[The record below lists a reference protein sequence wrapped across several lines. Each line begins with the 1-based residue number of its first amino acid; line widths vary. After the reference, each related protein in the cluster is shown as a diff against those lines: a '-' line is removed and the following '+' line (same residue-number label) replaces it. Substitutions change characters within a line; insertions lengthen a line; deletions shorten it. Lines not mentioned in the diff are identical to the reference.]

1 MKLLIGIVT
10 YNSEGT
16 IKNCLDSI
24 SVLNPGEI
32 ELEITVHDNAST
44 DHIVSL
50 IRENYPHVRI
60 LEYPQNKGYA
70 FGVNRIAESSDWDY
84 FLILNPDI
92 RIKELNFDN
101 AMNLMNVK
109 PDVGLIGSDL
119 LNDKGEHV
127 HSFGDLPSP
136 QMLRY
141 DFSGF
146 RSLFANPDWNTYR
159 KVTKESEPFE
169 AGYVT
174 GAFMLIS
181 RVWWDKVGN
190 FDESFFLY
198 FEDTDWAYRLH
209 KAGGKVIVDPDIV
222 CVHESGASFGSGE
235 KVSEY
240 KLTCFFES
248 AYKYLTTHFGKEESD
263 RTFSFIKNRAML
275 KQNILV
281 LTGRKNSDAYQRQEM
296 VIRIHT
302 ALAQSGQ
309 N

>member
-16 IKNCLDSI
+16 IKNCLDSL
-24 SVLNPGEI
+24 SNLNLGET
-32 ELEITVHDNAST
+32 ELEITIHDNASR
-44 DHIVSL
+44 DHTISL
-50 IRENYPHVRI
+50 IHENYPHVHI
-60 LEYPQNKGYA
+60 VGSLQNKGYA
-70 FGVNRIAESSDWDY
+70 FGVNRIAESTSWDY

-92 RIKELNFDN
+92 RIN
-101 AMNLMNVK
+101 NLDFPKIIDLMSSK
-109 PDVGLIGSDL
+109 PDVGLIGARLVNAKGESIHSYGDL
-119 LNDKGEHV
+119 L
-127 HSFGDLPSP
+127 SP

-146 RSLFANPDWNTYR
+146 RSLFHNPNWSSYR
-159 KVTKESEPFE
+159 KVNDETEPFE
-169 AGYVT
+169 TGYVT
-174 GAFMLIS
+174 GAFMLI
-181 RVWWDKVGN
+181 RRDWWNKVGN

-235 KVSEY
+235 NVDEY

-248 AYKYLTTHFGKEESD
+248 AYKYLTKHFGIDESD

-275 KQNILV
+275 KIKILE
-281 LTGRKNSDAYQRQEM
+281 LTGRRNSDAYHRQEM
-296 VIRIHT
+296 VIRIHN
-302 ALAQSGQ
+302 ALDQSGHG
-309 N
+309 